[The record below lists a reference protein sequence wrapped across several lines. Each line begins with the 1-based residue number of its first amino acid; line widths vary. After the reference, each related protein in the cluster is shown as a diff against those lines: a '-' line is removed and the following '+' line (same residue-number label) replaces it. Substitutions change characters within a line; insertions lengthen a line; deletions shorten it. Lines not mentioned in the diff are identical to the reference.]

1 MKVTV
6 ERLVINEFKGHRHLE
21 INCSHLI
28 KIDGDNGKGKSTI
41 ADSISWLFYG
51 TDAMGNKLDPLP
63 TTYLGAE
70 TYVEALIHL
79 DQKPVLFRRTLTGG
93 KTSYHLNEE
102 PIKAKQYEEY
112 IKSIGPKEQF
122 LSQFNPMFFTA
133 QHWEEQRKQ
142 LTQYV
147 QEPTN
152 GEVLDELSS
161 VEKDMLDP
169 ELKKRELDAVE
180 KIARETSK
188 KTEAEGAA
196 LRARIR
202 TLQEQGEAD
211 KAIIEACPVAFDRI
225 DERMV
230 EIREEFTQMTS
241 SGIKERRA
249 ALKRE
254 IERRMSDGRRLKSEA
269 DHLATQPVPET
280 CPTCKQGLPQ
290 SHIENVMAA
299 QQIKITE
306 KNTAM
311 LNLKIEIQKLNAEMD
326 ILPEDEAS
334 FDPKPL
340 LDEIAML
347 ERVKSA
353 AGRIAEM
360 NQKVSESEEAEK
372 VQSKAFAHANY
383 MISCVKNFRAKRA
396 ELMVKKINDL
406 FTTVSVRLFDHV
418 KSTDDY
424 KPTFEIER
432 GGVPFRLLSLS
443 EKMKAGLEVATA
455 LMNLSGNYYPVFID
469 NAESVVEIPQVPTQ
483 VLISRVVPGPLKIES
498 VGKQEA
504 KAS

>member
-1 MKVTV
+1 MKVMV

-21 INCSHLI
+21 IIGSHLV

-63 TTYLGAE
+63 TTYTGAE
-70 TYVEALIHL
+70 TYVEALIHF
-79 DQKPVLFRRTLTGG
+79 DQKPALFRRTLAGG

-102 PIKAKQYEEY
+102 PIKAKQYEEH
-112 IKSIGPKEQF
+112 IKSIGPREQF

-152 GEVLDELSS
+152 GEVLAELST
-161 VEKDMLDP
+161 VEKDMLEP
-169 ELKKRELDAVE
+169 ELKKRELDAIE
-180 KIARETSK
+180 KIARETAK
-188 KTEAEGAA
+188 KSEAEGTA

-211 KAIIEACPVAFDRI
+211 KATIESCPIAFNQI
-225 DERMV
+225 DERMAD
-230 EIREEFTQMTS
+230 IREELTQMTT
-241 SGIKERRA
+241 SGIKQRRV
-249 ALKRE
+249 ALQRE
-254 IERRMSDGRRLKSEA
+254 IDRKMNDGRQLKSEA
-269 DHLATQPVPET
+269 DYLATQPVPDM
-280 CPTCKQGLPQ
+280 CPTCKQGLPH

-299 QQIKITE
+299 QQVKINE
-306 KNTAM
+306 KKTAM
-311 LNLKIEIQKLNAEMD
+311 LNLKTEIQKLKAELD
-326 ILPEDEAS
+326 LLPEDEAT
-334 FDPKPL
+334 FDPKPF

-347 ERVKSA
+347 ERVKA
-353 AGRIAEM
+353 AAARITEM
-360 NQKVSESEEAEK
+360 NQKVNEAEEAAK
-372 VQSKAFAHANY
+372 TQSKAFAHANY

-455 LMNLSGNYYPVFID
+455 LMNLSGNHFPVFID
-469 NAESVVEIPQVPTQ
+469 NAESVVEIPRVPSQVF
-483 VLISRVVPGPLKIES
+483 ISRVVPGPLKIETTA
-498 VGKQEA
+498 KQEA